1 MRIII
6 LGAGEVG
13 SHLAKTLKRY
23 RHEVIVIDNDTNRLE
38 KLATQ
43 TDIQPVNGS
52 GTSPQI
58 LRDAG
63 LAETDILI
71 AVTAIDEVNILACTL
86 ANQMKVPLKI
96 ARVRNQEYANLSK
109 SDLLHRF
116 GIDLLVTPEK
126 EAAKEIANLLRNN
139 HAVEYQEFSNG
150 KLKLIGT
157 KITSGSSLVSRKLAD
172 LNNLEKRFPFSI
184 HLIQRMHKTIFCDLN
199 TQIEKDDVV
208 YATVEENGDDRFYSV
223 CGHETERVRN
233 IMIYG
238 ASEVGAQVG
247 YELENEKRV
256 RIKIIEP
263 ISERAHSI
271 ARNLSKALV
280 MQGEGTDID
289 LLAAEG
295 LIQMDAFVAT
305 TDNDEKNIVSCLL
318 ARHLGVQRVIT
329 LIHRAEYLPIF
340 RTIGLDIP
348 INLRLLTANTILRKL
363 EQGPI
368 QSTTSIRGVDC
379 EAFLFECEK
388 GMRIENKH
396 ISDLQ
401 LPENSKVSAIIRN
414 ETVLFPDQTTTIQP
428 SDKVFI
434 LAKHSA
440 LPNLLKLFR

>member
-13 SHLAKTLKRY
+13 GHLAKTLKRY
-23 RHEVIVIDNDTNRLE
+23 RHEVIVIDPDTNRLE
-38 KLATQ
+38 RLASQ
-43 TDIQPVNGS
+43 TDIQPINGS
-52 GTSPQI
+52 GTSPQV

-63 LAETDILI
+63 LAEANILI

-109 SDLLHRF
+109 TDLLHRF

-126 EAAKEIANLLRNN
+126 EAAKEIANLLKNN
-139 HAVEYQEFSNG
+139 HALEYQEFCDG
-150 KLKLIGT
+150 KLKLIGC
-157 KITSGSSLVSRKLAD
+157 KITSGSSLLSRKITD
-172 LNNLEKRFPFSI
+172 LNNLEMKLPFNI
-184 HLIQRMHKTIFCDLN
+184 QLIQRMHKLIFCDLN

-208 YATVEENGDDRFYSV
+208 YAAVEENGLERFYSA
-223 CGHETERVRN
+223 CGHETERVRD

-238 ASEVGAQVG
+238 ASEVGAQAA
-247 YELENEKRV
+247 YELEHDRRI

-263 ISERAHSI
+263 ISERAHNI
-271 ARNLSKALV
+271 ARSLNRAMV

-295 LIQMDAFVAT
+295 LVQMDGFVAC

-348 INLRLLTANTILRKL
+348 INLRLLTANSILRKL

-379 EAFLFECEK
+379 EAFLFECYQS
-388 GMRIENKH
+388 MRIEGKGINE
-396 ISDLQ
+396 LQ
-401 LPENSKVSAIIRN
+401 LPDNTRVAAIVRNDQVIFPNSN
-414 ETVLFPDQTTTIQP
+414 TTIQA
-428 SDKVFI
+428 SDKVLI